1 MNRRAIFHI
10 PQKTPSSEGKS
21 RCQIKASPVIRAADF
36 LTRRMA
42 SKNLLKASPFLRLTS
57 LVAAVSGFVA
67 VPLRAQAPAA
77 PAPASAP
84 AVPTSPYPATAQDV
98 EGLIKAA
105 NDGWNKADYKLAVGN
120 FVGLLGKLIQTGTPA
135 DKLEEL
141 YFYIALCYFNIP
153 DHPNAEKT
161 FNEYLQKYPKG
172 RDVSRAGLGLA
183 RVYAAQKKW
192 PEAIAKYDK
201 VRNDPALKEL
211 KDDIYIEL
219 ANAYKENQNMDKA
232 VSLLE
237 TALAPGVKSEADV
250 RQALFL
256 ATLYKDIVSPG
267 AKEKAVKLLDRV
279 KGAPGARPMVAEVNY
294 VALEIADAL
303 IGEGKAEE
311 ALAAYQNIRKQKEVV
326 ATMKEVVAV
335 LDRQVANW
343 KSRTSAAAGA
353 AAGAKNAAAQ
363 QKAAMAQEMV
373 SRFTAQADAAKKQL
387 ETIEKE
393 KAYDAIVFYRIGRCF
408 AQLERYWEA
417 NLAFEFVLD
426 KFPAFEDKET
436 VQFGQLFAFYK
447 LTPPTGQ
454 PDGLKIGEQAEKL
467 AKKFLADFPK
477 SSQAQEVAAILVEIV
492 QRRDDPNQTNKIFDD
507 VMGLLPEGP
516 QRSNF
521 MAIQVQNY
529 LNVFNFD
536 KAREAADK
544 YLQANPDGAERE
556 IVDYMRALTWFF
568 KNDYNGTKEVFKNFR
583 ETWKTSVYLVDLG
596 YREQII
602 RLGEER
608 QRKGKKEKTDFKS
621 IVDACKAIAETASAR
636 AETAGSIG
644 DAWAL
649 AGDALKDMP
658 NAEVE
663 DVYGDDGDQFIK
675 RDRETC
681 DAYLNAFK
689 FGGSAEVKEYA
700 MTTVRPMLSALDRW
714 TDYESVHREFV
725 RAYPDHRLYS
735 ECIKEVSKAI
745 KRQAPELTEEEID
758 KAFKEAQATAGSRGL
773 KASDISRERVKADL
787 FSVRK
792 EQQAEKVRDFMAS
805 EIEAMIDL
813 PQKEGVEDLIAEF
826 AINALPPKRK
836 PQPAGA
842 PVAAVATPPAST
854 TGTGTPAKPAGP
866 ELYSV
871 DERFAM
877 ASATIDKH
885 LKGETLTDVARV
897 RLEFA
902 KIKLLEYLEMT
913 APKKR
918 GPDNKVIVETGPKKS
933 ELLMAEFVQKEKAEN
948 LSSALLANVGDYLLQ
963 KGGAENKEKAASY
976 YNRLLQFFPQSLFLD
991 YGAVGLGQIALADE
1005 DYKTAYRR
1013 FSQAIDEFP
1022 GGKYGEAQLGKAR
1035 CLVRFTSETDLAD
1048 IKKTREEALTTVEDI
1063 VKEIIG
1069 DKSFPPETKAEAWY
1083 TTGVVK
1089 NELKDYA
1096 AAFNAFQRLYLSF
1109 GKFPSWMAKG
1119 YLEAGMA
1126 KEKAGKSPEALD
1138 VYQEAQTERISS
1150 KIKDTPEYK
1159 KLLERYKALSGGR

>member
-1 MNRRAIFHI
+1 
-10 PQKTPSSEGKS
+10 
-21 RCQIKASPVIRAADF
+21 
-36 LTRRMA
+36 MA

-67 VPLRAQAPAA
+67 IPLRAQAPAA
-77 PAPASAP
+77 PAPAP
-84 AVPTSPYPATAQDV
+84 AAPTSPYPPTAPLDIESLV
-98 EGLIKAA
+98 KAA
-105 NDGWNKADYKLAVGN
+105 NDGWNKADYKVAVGN
-120 FVGLLGKLIQTGTPA
+120 YVALLAKLIQTGTPA
-135 DKLEEL
+135 EKLEEL
-141 YFYIALCYFNIP
+141 YFYIGLCYFNIP

-161 FNEYLQKYPKG
+161 FNEYIQKYPKG
-172 RDVSRAGLGLA
+172 TWVSRAGLGLA
-183 RVYAAQKKW
+183 RVYAQQKKW

-201 VRNDPALKEL
+201 IRNEAALKDL

-219 ANAYKENQNMDKA
+219 ANAYKENQNLDKA

-237 TALAPGVKSEADV
+237 TALAPGVKTEAEV

-256 ATLYKDIVSPG
+256 ATLYKDTVSSG

-279 KGAPGARPMVAEVNY
+279 KSAPGARPMVAEVNY

-335 LDRQVANW
+335 YDRQVATW
-343 KSRTSAAAGA
+343 KARVGA
-353 AAGAKNAAAQ
+353 TAGAKGGAAQ

-373 SRFTAQADAAKKQL
+373 GRFTAQADAAKKQL

-417 NLAFEFVLD
+417 NLAFEFVLE
-426 KFPAFEDKET
+426 KFPTFEDKET

-454 PDGLKIGEQAEKL
+454 PDGLKIGEHAEKL

-477 SSQAQEVAAILVEIV
+477 SAQSQEVASILVEIV
-492 QRRDDPNQTNKIFDD
+492 QRREDPNQTNKIFDD
-507 VMGLLPEGP
+507 VMGLLPAGP
-516 QRSNF
+516 QRANF

-529 LNVFNFD
+529 LNVYNFD

-544 YLQANPDGAERE
+544 YLEANADGQERE
-556 IVDYMRALTWFF
+556 IVEYMRALTWFF
-568 KNDYNGTKEVFKNFR
+568 KNDYNGTKEVFKAYR
-583 ETWKTSVYLVDLG
+583 EKWPSSVYLVDLN

-621 IVDACKAIAETASAR
+621 IVDACKGIAEMASAR
-636 AETAGSIG
+636 SETAGSIG

-663 DVYGDDGDQFIK
+663 AVFGEDGDQFLK

-700 MTTVRPMLSALDRW
+700 MTSSRPLLSALERW
-714 TDYESVHREFV
+714 TDYETMHREFV

-758 KAFKEAQATAGSRGL
+758 KAFKEAQASAGSRGQ

-787 FSVRK
+787 FNVRK
-792 EQQAEKVRDFMAS
+792 QQQAEKVREFMAS

-826 AINALPPKRK
+826 AVNALPPKRK

-842 PVAAVATPPAST
+842 PAATVATPPA
-854 TGTGTPAKPAGP
+854 TPGSADAAPKKAAGP

-871 DERFAM
+871 EERFEM
-877 ASATIDKH
+877 ASAVIDKH
-885 LKGETLTDVARV
+885 LKGEKVTDVARV
-897 RLEFA
+897 RIEFA
-902 KIKLLEYLEMT
+902 KIKLLEFLELT

-948 LSSALLANVGDYLLQ
+948 LSSALLANVGDYLMQ

-1013 FSQAIDEFP
+1013 FTQAIDEFP

-1035 CLVRFTSETDLAD
+1035 CLVRFTSEADLAE
-1048 IKKTREEALTTVEDI
+1048 IKKTREEALTSVEDI
-1063 VKEIIG
+1063 LKEIIG

-1083 TTGVVK
+1083 MTGVVK

-1096 AAFNAFQRLYLSF
+1096 SAFNAFQRLYLSF
-1109 GKFPSWMAKG
+1109 GKFPEWMAKG

-1138 VYQEAQTERISS
+1138 VYQEAQTERIAA

-1159 KLLERYKALSGGR
+1159 KLVERFKALSGSR